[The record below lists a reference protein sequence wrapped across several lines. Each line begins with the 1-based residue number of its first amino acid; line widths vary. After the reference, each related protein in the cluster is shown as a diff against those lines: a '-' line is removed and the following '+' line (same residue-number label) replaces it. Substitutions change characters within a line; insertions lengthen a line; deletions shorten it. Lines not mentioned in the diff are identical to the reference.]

1 MNRKAIAERNTS
13 ETNIRVSIDLDGSG
27 KQKIDTGVKFFD
39 HMLSGFARHGLFDL
53 EVSCQG
59 DLGEAI
65 AKALGEKTGIA
76 RYGHFLLPM
85 DEALIL
91 CAVDLGGRP
100 YLIFDADFRS
110 PACGDMDT
118 QMVREFFYAVSYSA
132 RMNIHIK
139 ELYGSNDHHVIEA
152 IFKAFARSLRTACE
166 KDLRMT
172 GIPSTKGVL

>member
-59 DLGEAI
+59 DLEIDCHHTIEDIGIVMGEAI

-76 RYGHFLLPM
+76 RS
-85 DEALIL
+85 
-91 CAVDLGGRP
+91 GRP
-100 YLIFDADFRS
+100 PLS
-110 PACGDMDT
+110 
-118 QMVREFFYAVSYSA
+118 
-132 RMNIHIK
+132 
-139 ELYGSNDHHVIEA
+139 
-152 IFKAFARSLRTACE
+152 
-166 KDLRMT
+166 DLRCGFPQSCLRRYGYT
-172 GIPSTKGVL
+172 DGPGILLCRQLFRTDEYSHQRAVRF

>member
-59 DLGEAI
+59 DLEIDCHHTIEDIGIVMGEAI

-100 YLIFDADFRS
+100 YLRCGFPQSCLRRYGYTDGPGILLCRQLFRTDEYS
-110 PACGDMDT
+110 HQRA
-118 QMVREFFYAVSYSA
+118 VRF
-132 RMNIHIK
+132 
-139 ELYGSNDHHVIEA
+139 
-152 IFKAFARSLRTACE
+152 
-166 KDLRMT
+166 
-172 GIPSTKGVL
+172 

>member
-13 ETNIRVSIDLDGSG
+13 ETNVRVSIDLDGSG

-59 DLGEAI
+59 DLEIDCHHTIEDIGIVMGEAI

-110 PACGDMDT
+110 PACGDMDR

-132 RMNIHIK
+132 RMNIHI
-139 ELYGSNDHHVIEA
+139 
-152 IFKAFARSLRTACE
+152 
-166 KDLRMT
+166 
-172 GIPSTKGVL
+172 